1 MDRFYWA
8 ALGVSKTFRG
18 DAASL
23 GRLRESFGSVRE
35 FYGASE
41 EALRAS
47 RVLAPAMLEKFLERR
62 DRELPARL
70 EAQCRELDIEV
81 VSLEDARYPRLLKEI
96 ADPPVALYLK
106 GRLPATDQ
114 CIAIVGP
121 READGYGLRAA
132 KMFARDLAEVGLTI
146 VSGGA
151 RGIDT
156 TAHEAALDAGGA
168 TIAVLGCGVDVVYPS
183 ANRELFGKISRSGA
197 LLSEYPPGTPP
208 YSFHFP
214 QRNRLIS
221 GLCRGV
227 LLTEAS
233 RRSGSL
239 ITASCALDQN
249 RDVFCV
255 PGNIFT
261 QACRGANDLIAHAKA
276 LLVQEPADILRELY
290 PDWQEKK
297 ESSLFPNSGNAPAAP
312 YTATERKILCFLTRG
327 PSLPDEIA
335 AALRRGP
342 MDLSLYLLQLQLKGA
357 VARDASGRWYRT
369 EENPD

>member
-1 MDRFYWA
+1 MEGGFHGSIL
-8 ALGVSKTFRG
+8 LGCVGCFQNVPGGRG
-18 DAASL
+18 V
-23 GRLRESFGSVRE
+23 VR
-35 FYGASE
+35 
-41 EALRAS
+41 
-47 RVLAPAMLEKFLERR
+47 APAGKFWKRPRILRGFGRSTARIPRSRAGYAGKFLERR

-70 EAQCRELDIEV
+70 EVQCRELDIEV

-261 QACRGANDLIAHAKA
+261 QACRGANDLIAHARA

-290 PDWQEKK
+290 PDWQGKK
-297 ESSLFPNSGNAPAAP
+297 NRPCFPIPA
-312 YTATERKILCFLTRG
+312 TR
-327 PSLPDEIA
+327 
-335 AALRRGP
+335 LRRPIRRRNGKF
-342 MDLSLYLLQLQLKGA
+342 S
-357 VARDASGRWYRT
+357 VS
-369 EENPD
+369 

>member
-1 MDRFYWA
+1 M
-8 ALGVSKTFRG
+8 
-18 DAASL
+18 
-23 GRLRESFGSVRE
+23 
-35 FYGASE
+35 
-41 EALRAS
+41 
-47 RVLAPAMLEKFLERR
+47 
-62 DRELPARL
+62 
-70 EAQCRELDIEV
+70 
-81 VSLEDARYPRLLKEI
+81 
-96 ADPPVALYLK
+96 
-106 GRLPATDQ
+106 
-114 CIAIVGP
+114 
-121 READGYGLRAA
+121 
-132 KMFARDLAEVGLTI
+132 
-146 VSGGA
+146 
-151 RGIDT
+151 
-156 TAHEAALDAGGA
+156 
-168 TIAVLGCGVDVVYPS
+168 
-183 ANRELFGKISRSGA
+183 
-197 LLSEYPPGTPP
+197 SEYPPGTPP

-261 QACRGANDLIAHAKA
+261 QACRGTNDLIAHARA

-290 PDWQEKK
+290 PDWQGKK
-297 ESSLFPNSGNAPAAP
+297 ESSLFPNSGNAPAAS

-335 AALRRGP
+335 VALRRGP
-342 MDLSLYLLQLQLKGA
+342 MDLPLYLLQLQLKGA

>member
-47 RVLAPAMLEKFLERR
+47 RVLAPTMLEKFLERR

-81 VSLEDARYPRLLKEI
+81 VSLEDAQYPRLLKEI

-151 RGIDT
+151 RGCLLYTSD
-156 TAHEAALDAGGA
+156 AA
-168 TIAVLGCGVDVVYPS
+168 
-183 ANRELFGKISRSGA
+183 
-197 LLSEYPPGTPP
+197 
-208 YSFHFP
+208 
-214 QRNRLIS
+214 
-221 GLCRGV
+221 
-227 LLTEAS
+227 
-233 RRSGSL
+233 
-239 ITASCALDQN
+239 
-249 RDVFCV
+249 
-255 PGNIFT
+255 
-261 QACRGANDLIAHAKA
+261 
-276 LLVQEPADILRELY
+276 
-290 PDWQEKK
+290 
-297 ESSLFPNSGNAPAAP
+297 
-312 YTATERKILCFLTRG
+312 
-327 PSLPDEIA
+327 DE
-335 AALRRGP
+335 
-342 MDLSLYLLQLQLKGA
+342 
-357 VARDASGRWYRT
+357 
-369 EENPD
+369 